1 MVDYNNRTMLVD
13 GDIIAYMC
21 STQMEEPIK
30 WDDDTW
36 TLHASESKSIDKLWD
51 TIEYYRQILICKNV
65 VVAPQNIIV
74 GNINIGNNISIHAN
88 QVISNDINNNDKI
101 SNYKF
106 SKILNDQ

>member
-1 MVDYNNRTMLVD
+1 NKKIGWRQSHRNDEM
-13 GDIIAYMC
+13 
-21 STQMEEPIK
+21 P
-30 WDDDTW
+30 
-36 TLHASESKSIDKLWD
+36 
-51 TIEYYRQILICKNV
+51 TIGKNV

-74 GNINIGNNISIHAN
+74 GNINIVNNISIHAN